1 MAEEKEAQRKQQE
14 VEAPEEAAEQAV
26 ETAIEAESVGEGP
39 AAQAPEGIPEA
50 PEETVPETEAGAHE
64 VVVAPETGDRHT
76 RAQKQVEA
84 ARALVESADAEIEEC
99 IANIRNDLA
108 KFEEYEQSTL
118 LPVVEESRRIL
129 SGLGAGELPPGA
141 VLSEV
146 ELENPAEEPLVIED
160 LSSGKGSAFGWGV
173 LATLLA
179 LLGWYLYG
187 ASRAGVSPIPDR
199 TPDLGF
205 FSAIAGKISL
215 LIDQAANPAVGA
227 AIALVTALLA
237 GWIVYAVLVALR
249 ASRNQRIAEEI
260 AQEAGFY
267 CRKKEEC
274 KEKMAQVREH
284 LKELQRTV
292 QKYHVLLDEKNA
304 ALRRALFIEDAD
316 SLEKLHR
323 RSRQSVEELQEL
335 LRELHRVL
343 ETPMA
348 KEGMLTKESVERLRH
363 AKRVVNDQILRLYS

>member
-1 MAEEKEAQRKQQE
+1 MAEEKEVQGKQQE
-14 VEAPEEAAEQAV
+14 AEAPEEAAEQAV
-26 ETAIEAESVGEGP
+26 ETATEAESVGEGT
-39 AAQAPEGIPEA
+39 AAQAPESIPEA
-50 PEETVPETEAGAHE
+50 PEEAVSETGTDACEIVVPPGE
-64 VVVAPETGDRHT
+64 GDRHT

-108 KFEEYEQSTL
+108 KFEEYERSTL
-118 LPVVEESRRIL
+118 MPVVEESRRIL
-129 SGLGAGELPPGA
+129 TELEVGELPAGA
-141 VLSEV
+141 VVAEV

-160 LSSGKGSAFGWGV
+160 LPSGKGSAFGWGF
-173 LATLLA
+173 LAALLT

-187 ASRAGVSPIPDR
+187 TSRAGISPIPDR
-199 TPDLGF
+199 IPDLGF
-205 FSAIAGKISL
+205 FSTIAGKISL
-215 LIDQAANPAVGA
+215 LIDQAANPSVGA
-227 AIALVTALLA
+227 AIALVTALLV

-316 SLEKLHR
+316 SLEKLHQ
-323 RSRQSVEELQEL
+323 RSRQTVEEIQELLQEL
-335 LRELHRVL
+335 NRVL
-343 ETPMA
+343 ATPMA
-348 KEGMLTKESVERLRH
+348 KEGMLTKESVETLRH